1 MQGLIKTT
9 IFFRQIYF
17 PLIIFRSVNRV
28 IIGKMKVKTMFGF
41 QEYEEKKKK
50 ENKKLI

>member
-17 PLIIFRSVNRV
+17 PFIIFRSVNRV
-28 IIGKMKVKTMFGF
+28 IIGKMKEKTMFGF
-41 QEYEEKKKK
+41 QEYEGKKKG
-50 ENKKLI
+50 KKIKY